1 MAAPFALFRVGFR
14 AIKRILTGE
23 ILNRID
29 LEIAGGLGTASLLLK
44 RERNSGNRYVV
55 LVVRAAWVYY
65 CLFELEEFDRFVEAA
80 DEIRAS
86 QTSSAAILPDAT
98 PKLGHRTDMVLG
110 GQVLRRV
117 DTEIYAG
124 HLKISLRLK
133 REKNTAHEYVVLAT
147 IALGWYLYYPFELD
161 EFHRFV
167 AAAKKIRAGAPS
179 FNPGAHPSSPG
190 LRPGLEG

>member
-80 DEIRAS
+80 DEIRA
-86 QTSSAAILPDAT
+86 T
-98 PKLGHRTDMVLG
+98 G
-110 GQVLRRV
+110 
-117 DTEIYAG
+117 
-124 HLKISLRLK
+124 
-133 REKNTAHEYVVLAT
+133 
-147 IALGWYLYYPFELD
+147 
-161 EFHRFV
+161 
-167 AAAKKIRAGAPS
+167 
-179 FNPGAHPSSPG
+179 
-190 LRPGLEG
+190 RP